1 MNNPDKFPQSYIYEL
16 AEDLR
21 SKISTLTLTTTDSE
35 TTFELNFVCL
45 SKNTPLNEKNHYDRY
60 RHFR

>member
-35 TTFELNFVCL
+35 TTFELNFAVL
-45 SKNTPLNEKNHYDRY
+45 KLKHTIKRKKSL
-60 RHFR
+60 